1 MTSTGKAICCATA
14 GSVKA
19 AVTQKTTPIN
29 AQLSNRRRPNSPRL
43 AKPSIA
49 DDTIAEQYPKTTP
62 TKRKHRG
69 AHGKNSF

>member
-14 GSVKA
+14 GSATA
-19 AVTQKTTPIN
+19 AAKQKTTPIN
-29 AQLSNRRRPNSPRL
+29 TPLSDRRRPDSLRL

-49 DDTIAEQYPKTTP
+49 DDTIAEQYPKITP